1 MNISK
6 KWSAAAAGLLT
17 LAMVGGG
24 AVAANA
30 APGDPIKNPQSNG
43 SEGSFYLFDE
53 NAELAE
59 APGKVFDRFQYVF
72 AASDNV
78 DYLSEIDPDDYAAAG
93 TWDTVYKFVA
103 KPNELTGGTGSW
115 RAYALD
121 SAAGPNG
128 GVLTP
133 NLTLSDLGNG
143 NNGGIDSVFAADGD
157 WLVGL
162 AFTTNAGVTPV
173 GMVYRTVTVDG
184 DTDTYTYAPIEYDV
198 PTGPTAPTEASL
210 TPALQNT
217 GLVTETLDSTTL
229 AIDAGAGAANQTL
242 TYGSFPAGLAGTV
255 ALDANGQGTINAA
268 AIPVGQA
275 TKLWFSQSDYT
286 GLRWD
291 AFTLTAT
298 PPANQDTTALEV
310 EVTNSGK
317 FALVAPAAQT
327 IDLGD
332 VRRNRVSA
340 PVALGAVT
348 VFDDRDVLSG
358 WNLNITSSSF
368 VGPGATTVPAVA
380 LGYAPV
386 GTTLFSGISA
396 GAAKIAGEGS
406 FGVLAEGAAGSATGE
421 FEGAVIDTNLTFKAP
436 INASK
441 GVHTAV
447 LTLDLVSK

>member
-1 MNISK
+1 MKISR
-6 KWSAAAAGLLT
+6 KWSAAAAGLLS
-17 LAMVGGG
+17 LAIVGSS

-30 APGDPIKNPQSNG
+30 APGDPIQNPQSNG
-43 SEGSFYLFDE
+43 SEGSFYIFDE
-53 NAELAE
+53 NAVLAE
-59 APGKVFDRFQYVF
+59 TPGQVFGRFDYLF

-78 DYLSEIDPDDYAAAG
+78 DYLSEIDPDDYATAG

-103 KPNELTGGTGSW
+103 KPSELNNGTSSW

-121 SAAGPNG
+121 AAAGPGG

-133 NLTLSDLGNG
+133 ALTLSDLGLG
-143 NNGGIDSVFAADGD
+143 NNGGIDSVFTEGGE

-173 GMVYRTVTVDG
+173 GMVYRTVTVDAAN
-184 DTDTYTYAPIEYDV
+184 DTYTYAPIEYDV
-198 PTGPTAPTEASL
+198 PTGPVAPVEADLTA
-210 TPALQNT
+210 ALENT
-217 GLVTETLDSTTL
+217 ALVTEAVDSKDL
-229 AIDAGAGAANQTL
+229 AVNAGVAAANQTL
-242 TYGSFPAGLAGTV
+242 TYGSFPAGLTGTV
-255 ALDANGQGTINAA
+255 TLDANGAGTINAA
-268 AIPVGQA
+268 SVPVNQA

-286 GLRWD
+286 GLTWD
-291 AFTLTAT
+291 TFTLTT
-298 PPANQDTTALEV
+298 TQLQNDTTALEV

-317 FALVAPAAQT
+317 FSIVAPAAQT

-332 VRRNRVSA
+332 VRRNRISA

-348 VFDDRDVLSG
+348 VFDDRDVLTG
-358 WNLNITSSSF
+358 WNLNISSTAF
-368 VGPGATTVPAVA
+368 TGPGATTVAAAA

-386 GTTLFSGISA
+386 GTTLFDGITA
-396 GAAKIAGEGS
+396 GVAKLAGEGT

-436 INASK
+436 INAAK
-441 GVHTAV
+441 GVHTAT